1 MFAVEIPRLY
11 FYARFPGLPQ
21 ISKRRAAMTQTSE
34 NRMADTTPQEQI
46 RSVLADMLPST
57 AAEIAEAT
65 GLDPVTAAACLDA
78 LAARCE
84 VMFNPLTKRFSLP
97 KATLKKALAA

>member
-1 MFAVEIPRLY
+1 MFAVEIPRFY
-11 FYARFPGLPQ
+11 FYARFPGLTHS
-21 ISKRRAAMTQTSE
+21 SKRRAAMTQTPE
-34 NRMADTTPQEQI
+34 NPMAESTPQEQI
-46 RSVLADMLPST
+46 RSALADMLPST

-65 GLDPVTAAACLDA
+65 GLEPVTAAACLDA

-97 KATLKKALAA
+97 KATPKSALAA

>member
-1 MFAVEIPRLY
+1 MFAVEIPRSY
-11 FYARFPGLPQ
+11 FYARFSGLPQ
-21 ISKRRAAMTQTSE
+21 ISKRRAAMTPAIE
-34 NRMADTTPQEQI
+34 TTPQERI
-46 RSVLADMLPST
+46 RSALADMLPST

-65 GLDPVTAAACLDA
+65 GLEPATAAACLEA

-97 KATLKKALAA
+97 KSRPSVGLAA

>member
-11 FYARFPGLPQ
+11 FYARFSGLPQ
-21 ISKRRAAMTQTSE
+21 ISKRRVAMSQPPA
-34 NRMADTTPQEQI
+34 NRTAEATPQEQI
-46 RSVLADMLPST
+46 RSALADMLPST

-65 GLDPVTAAACLDA
+65 GLEPVTAAACLEA

-97 KATLKKALAA
+97 KATANSALAA

>member
-1 MFAVEIPRLY
+1 
-11 FYARFPGLPQ
+11 
-21 ISKRRAAMTQTSE
+21 MTPAIE
-34 NRMADTTPQEQI
+34 TTPQERI
-46 RSVLADMLPST
+46 RSALADMLPST

-65 GLDPVTAAACLDA
+65 GLEAVTAAACLEA

-97 KATLKKALAA
+97 KSRPSVGLAA

>member
-1 MFAVEIPRLY
+1 MFAVEIPRIY
-11 FYARFPGLPQ
+11 FYARLPGLPQ
-21 ISKRRAAMTQTSE
+21 ISKRRAEMSQIVE
-34 NRMADTTPQEQI
+34 TTPQERI
-46 RSVLADMLPST
+46 RSALAEMLPST

-65 GLDPVTAAACLDA
+65 GLDPVSAAACLEA

-97 KATLKKALAA
+97 KSRPLVGLAA

>member
-1 MFAVEIPRLY
+1 MFAVEIPRSY

-21 ISKRRAAMTQTSE
+21 ISKRRAAMTHTVE
-34 NRMADTTPQEQI
+34 TTPQERI
-46 RSVLADMLPST
+46 RGALADMSPST
-57 AAEIAEAT
+57 AAEIAEAA
-65 GLDPVTAAACLDA
+65 GLDPVTATACLEA

-97 KATLKKALAA
+97 KRASHPGLAA

>member
-1 MFAVEIPRLY
+1 MFAVEIPRSY

-21 ISKRRAAMTQTSE
+21 ISKHRAAMTHAAE
-34 NRMADTTPQEQI
+34 TTPQERI
-46 RSVLADMLPST
+46 RSALADMLPST
-57 AAEIAEAT
+57 AAEIAEAA
-65 GLDPVTAAACLDA
+65 GLEPVTAAACLEA

-97 KATLKKALAA
+97 KSGLQTGLAA

>member
-1 MFAVEIPRLY
+1 
-11 FYARFPGLPQ
+11 
-21 ISKRRAAMTQTSE
+21 MTPAIE
-34 NRMADTTPQEQI
+34 TTPQERI
-46 RSVLADMLPST
+46 RSALADMLPST

-65 GLDPVTAAACLDA
+65 GLEAATAAACLEA

-97 KATLKKALAA
+97 KSRPSVGLAA

>member
-1 MFAVEIPRLY
+1 MFAVEIPRSY

-21 ISKRRAAMTQTSE
+21 ISKRRAAMTHAVE
-34 NRMADTTPQEQI
+34 TTPQERI
-46 RSVLADMLPST
+46 RSALADMLPST
-57 AAEIAEAT
+57 AAEIAETT
-65 GLDPVTAAACLDA
+65 GMEPVTAAACLEA

-97 KATLKKALAA
+97 KSRLQTGLAA